1 MCVSLEYFISFAS
14 PSRWNSTVTCLFYH
28 QVLNVFMTMPLNTR
42 NGIYENTLVKANG
55 LLLGFGSQ
63 RFFQFCGS
71 RSESRSGRIGIIF
84 LPDRNRYPGPAD
96 PDPHSDQDP
105 DLNPFQPNVYCTDKL
120 YFFQKFSIR
129 CQNNEN
135 YDSYDTDEIDKKML
149 TDIAVNKK

>member
-14 PSRWNSTVTCLFYH
+14 PSRWNSTMTRLFHH
-28 QVLNVFMTMPLNTR
+28 QVLYVFMTMPLDTR

-71 RSESRSGRIGIIF
+71 GSESRSGRIGIIF
-84 LPDRNRYPGPAD
+84 WPDRNRHPGPAD

-105 DLNPFQPNVYCTDKL
+105 DLNPFQPNVQLNYT
-120 YFFQKFSIR
+120 FFKNFQYVVKIMKIMTPMILMR
-129 CQNNEN
+129 K
-135 YDSYDTDEIDKKML
+135 IKKC
-149 TDIAVNKK
+149 KRHCCE